1 MMRRFGGNMA
11 AHFKDLVVW
20 QKAMGV
26 AKEIIVLTR
35 DFPKVELYG
44 LGSQIR
50 NAAVS
55 IPSNIAEGQQRYSV
69 PDFRH
74 FLRIARGSLGEL
86 ETQLILARDLG
97 YVSSEVLTR
106 LTSEIDVIGRLLN
119 GLIKSLNAKAASA

>member
-1 MMRRFGGNMA
+1 MG

-35 DFPKVELYG
+35 DFPKVEMYG

-50 NAAVS
+50 NAAIS

-69 PDFRH
+69 VDFRH

-86 ETQLILARDLG
+86 ER
-97 YVSSEVLTR
+97 
-106 LTSEIDVIGRLLN
+106 N
-119 GLIKSLNAKAASA
+119 